1 MHLQQ
6 IHPKVLVYLLEFSGN
21 AGVMCQTSE
30 MFECPHFNTA
40 MYLFLK
46 LPTNELNRLLQ
57 TVVHPSGAVTNW
69 HRYLNY
75 NKRAYKSE
83 YLRSG
88 EWKRKRDAVM
98 HRAMMKGAMQPRI
111 PENPV
116 IKRSVDKYGR
126 VIKSIEVELKPICEA
141 EGCENEAKQVHHKH
155 YDNIGKEQL
164 EDLQALCKKCHAERS
179 PSGSQRKGSYERRK
193 PNHL

>member
-1 MHLQQ
+1 MNLQQ

-30 MFECPHFNTA
+30 LFGCPHFNTA
-40 MYLFLK
+40 MFLFLK
-46 LPTNELNRLLQ
+46 LPINELNQLLR

-69 HRYLNY
+69 HKYLNG
-75 NKRAYKSE
+75 NKRAYKRE
-83 YLRSG
+83 YLHSD

-111 PENPV
+111 PENSV
-116 IKRSVDKYGR
+116 IKRSVDRYGR
-126 VIKSIEVELKPICEA
+126 VIEYIETECKPICEV

-155 YDNIGKEQL
+155 YDNIGREQL
-164 EDLQALCKKCHAERS
+164 EDLQALCKECHA
-179 PSGSQRKGSYERRK
+179 QR
-193 PNHL
+193 H

>member
-30 MFECPHFNTA
+30 MFECPHFNMA
-40 MYLFLK
+40 MFLFLK
-46 LPTNELNRLLQ
+46 LPTNELNQLLQ

-69 HRYLNY
+69 HRYMNY
-75 NKRAYKSE
+75 NKRAYTRE
-83 YLRSG
+83 YLRSE

-98 HRAMMKGAMQPRI
+98 NRAMQPRI

-126 VIKSIEVELKPICEA
+126 VIEAIKVEWKPICEI
-141 EGCENEAKQVHHKH
+141 EGCENEAQQVHHKH
-155 YDNIGKEQL
+155 YDNIGREQL
-164 EDLQALCKKCHAERS
+164 EDLQALCRECHAGR
-179 PSGSQRKGSYERRK
+179 
-193 PNHL
+193 H